1 MGSRLFKR
9 WLVLPLKDLQPIQER
24 LDSVE
29 YFTKQQNDY
38 IQLSD
43 ALQQMGDLER
53 LISKVAMG
61 RVNPREL
68 YQLHRSMQLLPGIK
82 TLCEN
87 SGHAPLMH
95 LGQQLN
101 LCTLIIDKIGH
112 TVNADAPALLNK
124 GGVINAGIDS
134 ELDELRAISHSG
146 KDYLLQMQQREALAT
161 GITSLKIAYNN
172 VFGYYIEVTHLH
184 KNKVPPE
191 WHRKQTL
198 TNAERYIT
206 PELKVYEEKILGA
219 EDKILSLE
227 VKLYNSLVEE
237 VAGYIGPVQQNAM
250 VLAKLDCLC
259 SYTKTAI
266 EYNFCKP
273 KLNEGHELQLL
284 GCRHPVIERN
294 MKAGEYYI
302 PNDLML
308 NREEQ
313 QIIILTGPNMSG
325 KSALLRQTALAVL
338 MAQAGSFVACTEAN
352 IGLVDKVFTRVGA
365 SDNLS
370 GGESTFMVEMTETAS
385 ILNNLSDRSLI
396 LLDEIG
402 RGTSTYDGVS
412 LAWSITEFLNKQS
425 FKPKTLFATH
435 YHELNELEETHSGI
449 KNYHISLK
457 ESGNKIIFLR
467 KLLPGGSEHSF
478 GIHVAKMAGIPQQ
491 VLKRANE
498 ILSHLEAQRGEIEGN
513 DTRAA
518 VKNIPQ
524 STLQMN
530 MFTLDD
536 PLLTRINEE
545 FRKIDLNHMTPMEA
559 LLKIQFLK
567 NIFDKV
573 E

>member
-1 MGSRLFKR
+1 
-9 WLVLPLKDLQPIQER
+9 
-24 LDSVE
+24 
-29 YFTKQQNDY
+29 
-38 IQLSD
+38 
-43 ALQQMGDLER
+43 
-53 LISKVAMG
+53 
-61 RVNPREL
+61 
-68 YQLHRSMQLLPGIK
+68 
-82 TLCEN
+82 
-87 SGHAPLMH
+87 
-95 LGQQLN
+95 
-101 LCTLIIDKIGH
+101 
-112 TVNADAPALLNK
+112 
-124 GGVINAGIDS
+124 
-134 ELDELRAISHSG
+134 
-146 KDYLLQMQQREALAT
+146 MQQREALAT

-206 PELKVYEEKILGA
+206 PELKEYEEKILGA

-227 VKLYNSLVEE
+227 VKLYNNLVAE

-259 SYTKTAI
+259 SYTKTAL

-294 MKAGEYYI
+294 MKAGESYI

-308 NREEQ
+308 NRDEQ

-412 LAWSITEFLNKQS
+412 LAWSITEYLNTQS

-435 YHELNELEETHSGI
+435 YHELNELEETHQGI
-449 KNYHISLK
+449 KT
-457 ESGNKIIFLR
+457 IIYL
-467 KLLPGGSEHSF
+467 
-478 GIHVAKMAGIPQQ
+478 
-491 VLKRANE
+491 
-498 ILSHLEAQRGEIEGN
+498 
-513 DTRAA
+513 
-518 VKNIPQ
+518 
-524 STLQMN
+524 
-530 MFTLDD
+530 
-536 PLLTRINEE
+536 
-545 FRKIDLNHMTPMEA
+545 
-559 LLKIQFLK
+559 
-567 NIFDKV
+567 
-573 E
+573 